1 MRGRPCLPGRG
12 GHWPAPCAPGSKLHI
27 TEAAGSATTAQR
39 GRPPSPAARGARF
52 LLIQEKFLLQQ
63 DKVPDTEKHSVG
75 ARGSRRGPTR
85 TRCRLSPEPGVWGQ
99 RRPRLAPAARRRRGE
114 APRLLPGPVPLSA
127 APGPTSRRGRSVW
140 RHLPAHRKQQRQR
153 QKKREHREG
162 CGKRRNSPRRRA
174 RAGRSFIKV
183 LPLYF
188 PPR

>member
-12 GHWPAPCAPGSKLHI
+12 GHQPAPCAPGSKLHI

-85 TRCRLSPEPGVWGQ
+85 T
-99 RRPRLAPAARRRRGE
+99 
-114 APRLLPGPVPLSA
+114 PVPAFSRAGSLGTKA
-127 APGPTSRRGRSVW
+127 AASGPRCPS
-140 RHLPAHRKQQRQR
+140 
-153 QKKREHREG
+153 
-162 CGKRRNSPRRRA
+162 SPRRSTPAPPGSRPPKCCPGSDFPPRKVCVA
-174 RAGRSFIKV
+174 SPPSPPKTATTTTKKTGTSGRMREAAELPASGRSFIKV

>member
-12 GHWPAPCAPGSKLHI
+12 GHRPAPCGPGSKLHI
-27 TEAAGSATTAQR
+27 AEATGSATTAQR
-39 GRPPSPAARGARF
+39 GRPPGPAARGARF

-85 TRCRLSPEPGVWGQ
+85 T
-99 RRPRLAPAARRRRGE
+99 
-114 APRLLPGPVPLSA
+114 PVPAFSRAGSLGTKA
-127 APGPTSRRGRSVW
+127 AASGPCCPS
-140 RHLPAHRKQQRQR
+140 
-153 QKKREHREG
+153 
-162 CGKRRNSPRRRA
+162 SPRRSTPAPPGSSPPKCCPGSDFPPRKVCVA
-174 RAGRSFIKV
+174 SPPSPPKTATTTTKKTGTSGRMREAAELPASGRSFIKV